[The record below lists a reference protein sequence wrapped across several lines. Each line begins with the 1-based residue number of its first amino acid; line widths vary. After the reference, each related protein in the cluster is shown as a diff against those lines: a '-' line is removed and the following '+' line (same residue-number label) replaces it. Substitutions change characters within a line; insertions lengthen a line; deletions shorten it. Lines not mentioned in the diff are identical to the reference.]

1 MLYNNELWARKFML
15 LVVREVSVEIKT
27 VFYKY
32 EDDYFLHNYI
42 HFFTR

>member
-1 MLYNNELWARKFML
+1 ML

-32 EDDYFLHNYI
+32 KDDYFPTITYTSLQANY
-42 HFFTR
+42 H